1 MKNARKAWDLAATA
15 YTSAFMKGY
24 IMTGEIIVAVLAL
37 IGTLVGSIL
46 ASNKTQALIGYRL
59 DQLEIK
65 VEKHNQVIERTAILE
80 RDLKTAFNKIDE
92 LKTDVRELEGR

>member
-1 MKNARKAWDLAATA
+1 
-15 YTSAFMKGY
+15 
-24 IMTGEIIVAVLAL
+24 MTGEIIVAVLAL

-46 ASNKTQALIGYRL
+46 ASNKTQALISYRL

-92 LKTDVRELEGR
+92 LKTDVRELEAR

>member
-1 MKNARKAWDLAATA
+1 
-15 YTSAFMKGY
+15 
-24 IMTGEIIVAVLAL
+24 MTGEIIVAVLAL

-65 VEKHNQVIERTAILE
+65 VEKHNQVIERTTILE

-92 LKTDVRELEGR
+92 LKTDVRELEAR

>member
-1 MKNARKAWDLAATA
+1 M
-15 YTSAFMKGY
+15 
-24 IMTGEIIVAVLAL
+24 IGEIIVAVLAL

-92 LKTDVRELEGR
+92 LKTDVRELEAR

>member
-1 MKNARKAWDLAATA
+1 
-15 YTSAFMKGY
+15 
-24 IMTGEIIVAVLAL
+24 MTGEIIVAVLAL

-92 LKTDVRELEGR
+92 LKTDVRELEAR

>member
-1 MKNARKAWDLAATA
+1 
-15 YTSAFMKGY
+15 
-24 IMTGEIIVAVLAL
+24 MTGEIIVAVLAL

-46 ASNKTQALIGYRL
+46 ASNKTQALISYRL

-65 VEKHNQVIERTAILE
+65 VEKHNQVIERTTILE

-92 LKTDVRELEGR
+92 LKTDVRELEAR